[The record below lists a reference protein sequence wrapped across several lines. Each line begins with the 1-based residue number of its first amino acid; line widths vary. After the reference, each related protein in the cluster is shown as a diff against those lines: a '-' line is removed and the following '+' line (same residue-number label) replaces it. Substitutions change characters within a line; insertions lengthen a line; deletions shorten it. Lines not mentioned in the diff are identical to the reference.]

1 MVAGGRSR
9 VPSFRHALA
18 RERLIVALDV
28 GNVNEAEAII
38 VELGDTV
45 SFYKLGWHLLLDRE
59 FHKLLGKLKEDKKEI
74 FLDFKVFDIPA
85 TIEGAVRAA
94 CFLGAKFITVVG
106 QREIIKAA
114 VKARGSSSLQI
125 LVVTLLTYMN
135 QEDLRS
141 EYESSISLDDFI
153 RERAKFAAREGC
165 DGVISSAQEV
175 RLIRDSIDRN
185 DFAIVTPGIRP
196 KGASMDD
203 QKRIA
208 TPYDA
213 IRNGSD
219 YLVIGR
225 PIIQASHKKE
235 TALAILGEMQT
246 ALDEVDEES
255 ERRLAYA

>member
-1 MVAGGRSR
+1 
-9 VPSFRHALA
+9 LT
-18 RERLIVALDV
+18 RLK
-28 GNVNEAEAII
+28 
-38 VELGDTV
+38 
-45 SFYKLGWHLLLDRE
+45 S
-59 FHKLLGKLKEDKKEI
+59 EDKNI

-114 VKARGSSSLQI
+114 VKARGNSSLQI

-135 QEDLRS
+135 QQDLQS
-141 EYESSISLDDFI
+141 EYGSSMTLEVFI
-153 RERAKFAAREGC
+153 RERAKFAASARC

-175 RLIRDSIDRN
+175 RIIRDNIERD
-185 DFAIVTPGIRP
+185 DFVIVTPGIRP

-203 QKRIA
+203 QKRVA
-208 TPYDA
+208 TPSSA

-225 PIIQASHKKE
+225 PIIQATDKKK
-235 TALAILGEMQT
+235 AAQNILDEMQT
-246 ALDEVDEES
+246 ALDDLYAAS
-255 ERRLAYA
+255 EAKQRAYA